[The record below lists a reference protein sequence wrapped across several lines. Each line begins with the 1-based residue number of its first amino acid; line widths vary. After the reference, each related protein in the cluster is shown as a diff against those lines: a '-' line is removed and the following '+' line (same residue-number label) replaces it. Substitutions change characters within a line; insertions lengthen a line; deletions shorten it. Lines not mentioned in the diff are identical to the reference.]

1 MAEVVL
7 FHHVQGLTDGIRAFA
22 EELRA
27 GGHTVHTPDIFDG
40 ERPATVDDGVAHV
53 RSIGDELL
61 GERTARAVADLPEE
75 LVYAGFSW
83 GAGVAQEFAQ
93 RRTGARG
100 ALLYESCMPITGEWA
115 FGPWPDG
122 YRCRSTA
129 WTRTRSSRWGAT
141 STPPA
146 NWSRRS
152 GPSWPSCSS
161 TRAISTYSPTAR
173 CRRTTPTR
181 RHEWCS
187 AHGSSSTGWADSG
200 ERLDGCALGPSR
212 TVGAEG

>member
-7 FHHVQGLTDGIRAFA
+7 FHHVQGLTDGMHAFA

-61 GERTARAVADLPEE
+61 GERAARAVADLPEE

-93 RRTGARG
+93 TRTGARG

-122 YRCRSTA
+122 V
-129 WTRTRSSRWGAT
+129 
-141 STPPA
+141 PVQ
-146 NWSRRS
+146 
-152 GPSWPSCSS
+152 
-161 TRAISTYSPTAR
+161 I
-173 CRRTTPTR
+173 
-181 RHEWCS
+181 
-187 AHGSSSTGWADSG
+187 HGMDK
-200 ERLDGCALGPSR
+200 DPFFALGGDIDAAR
-212 TVGAEG
+212 ELVETVGSELAELFVYPGDRHLFADTSLPSYDAEAAALVVQRSRDFLDRVG